1 MHTRIYCSACQMLGV
16 WDEQTEKL
24 INSFSKHL
32 WLPVCQ
38 TLSVLV
44 NILQRKR
51 TNRIEKYVHVYV
63 SYSYGY
69 AKNLE
74 YSK

>member
-1 MHTRIYCSACQMLGV
+1 MHTHIYCSNGYG
-16 WDEQTEKL
+16 DEQTEKL

-32 WLPVCQ
+32 WPPVCQ
-38 TLSVLV
+38 TLGVLV
-44 NILQRKR
+44 NILQRRR